1 MPVVFAKEYPAYF
14 GGAQVTVG
22 GGRWGRGGSGV
33 GQLLALWRRAPRTA
47 TEVPAPGF
55 GGPGDWV
62 SFLDQ
67 HEQECYYTFVKG
79 NGNMKL
85 LLISQNTGNLLY

>member
-55 GGPGDWV
+55 GVRGIGCPFW
-62 SFLDQ
+62 
-67 HEQECYYTFVKG
+67 
-79 NGNMKL
+79 
-85 LLISQNTGNLLY
+85 ISMSKNVIIHL